1 MKEFEV
7 RFEGELPAA
16 PQEAWE
22 AITRHT
28 KGWLWDINYEP
39 RVGGAE
45 RGLSSG
51 GGKVTA
57 WDPPRHFATRA
68 EGADGWWNNLDYGLE
83 PSAGGTVLRYTHTSV
98 LDEDDYDLQLD
109 ACRRHTA
116 LYYHTLGEYLRHFE
130 GRDATYVSVDA
141 PEASSHPGAF
151 AVVRRAL
158 GLDDGAAVGDRVR
171 VAPDGLDAIDAVVDY
186 ATPAFVGVRSA
197 DALYRFY
204 GRDAFGWPVGV
215 AHHLFS
221 RDVDATRSRERWS
234 VWLDGL
240 FGDVRSAA

>member
-7 RFEGELPAA
+7 RFEGELPAG
-16 PQEAWE
+16 PQAAWD

-28 KGWLWDINYEP
+28 TGWLWDITYEP
-39 RVGGAE
+39 RQGGAE

-51 GGKVTA
+51 GGTVTA

-68 EGADGWWNNLDYGLE
+68 EGRDGWWNNLDYVLE
-83 PSAGGTVLRYTHTSV
+83 PSAGGSFLRYAHTSV
-98 LDEDDYDLQLD
+98 LDDDEYDVQLD

-116 LYYHTLGEYLRHFE
+116 FYYHTLGEYLRHFE
-130 GRDATYVSVDA
+130 GRDAMYVSVDG
-141 PEASSHPGAF
+141 PEPSSGPGAF

-158 GLDDGAAVGDRVR
+158 GIDDGAAVGDRVR
-171 VAPDGLDAIDAVVDY
+171 VTPAGLDAIDAVVDY
-186 ATPAFVGVRSA
+186 ATPDFLGVRSA
-197 DALYRFY
+197 DALHRFY

-215 AHHLFS
+215 VHHMFG
-221 RDVDATRSRERWS
+221 RDADATRAREGWS

-240 FGDVRSAA
+240 FGDVRRAA